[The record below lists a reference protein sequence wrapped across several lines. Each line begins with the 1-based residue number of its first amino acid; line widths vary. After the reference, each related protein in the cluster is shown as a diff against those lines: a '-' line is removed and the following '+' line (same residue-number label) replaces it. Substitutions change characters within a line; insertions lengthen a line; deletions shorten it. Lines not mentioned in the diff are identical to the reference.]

1 MRPSRYFTPML
12 LAVALAAPALAL
24 QPTAAT
30 GSVQYAF
37 TPGDRADDM
46 IIEAIAGARRQ
57 VLVQAFSFTHR
68 RIAEALIKAR
78 RRGVEVAVIADHE
91 QTYRIETSVI
101 SDIAEAGVPVL
112 LDAEHASAHNKII
125 VIDADRAD
133 CAVITGSYNLTHAAQ
148 FRNAENALILK
159 GNPPLC
165 AAYRRN
171 WNQHKTHSLPYAR

>member
-1 MRPSRYFTPML
+1 ML
-12 LAVALAAPALAL
+12 LAVTLAAPALAL
-24 QPTAAT
+24 QPPLAPTAAT

-37 TPGDRADDM
+37 TPDDRADDM

-78 RRGVEVAVIADHE
+78 RRGVEAAVIADHE

-101 SDIAEAGVPVL
+101 RDLAEAGVPVW
-112 LDAEHASAHNKII
+112 LDAEHVSAHNKIMI
-125 VIDADRAD
+125 IDADRAD
-133 CAVITGSYNLTHAAQ
+133 CAVITGSYNYTHAAQ

-171 WNQHKTHSLPYAR
+171 WDQHKAHSLPLMRDR

>member
-1 MRPSRYFTPML
+1 ML

-24 QPTAAT
+24 QPPLAPTAAT
-30 GSVQYAF
+30 GSVQYVF
-37 TPGDRADDM
+37 TPDNRADDM
-46 IIEAIAGARRQ
+46 IIEAITGARRQ

-78 RRGVEVAVIADHE
+78 RRGVEVVVIADHE
-91 QTYRIETSVI
+91 QTYQIETSVI
-101 SDIAEAGVPVL
+101 RDIAEAGVPVL

-125 VIDADRAD
+125 IIDADRAD
-133 CAVITGSYNLTHAAQ
+133 CAVVTGSYNFTHAAQ
-148 FRNAENALILK
+148 FRNAENVLILK
-159 GNPPLC
+159 GNSPLC

>member
-1 MRPSRYFTPML
+1 ML
-12 LAVALAAPALAL
+12 LAIALAAPALAL
-24 QPTAAT
+24 QPPAPTAAT

-37 TPGDRADDM
+37 TPDNRADDM
-46 IIEAIAGARRQ
+46 IIEAIAGARGQ

-78 RRGVEVAVIADHE
+78 RRGVEVVVIADYE
-91 QTYRIETSVI
+91 QTYSIETSVI
-101 SDIAEAGVPVL
+101 RDIAEAGVPVL
-112 LDAEHASAHNKII
+112 LDAEHASAHNKIMI
-125 VIDADRAD
+125 IDADRAD
-133 CAVITGSYNLTHAAQ
+133 CAVITGSYNFTHAAQ